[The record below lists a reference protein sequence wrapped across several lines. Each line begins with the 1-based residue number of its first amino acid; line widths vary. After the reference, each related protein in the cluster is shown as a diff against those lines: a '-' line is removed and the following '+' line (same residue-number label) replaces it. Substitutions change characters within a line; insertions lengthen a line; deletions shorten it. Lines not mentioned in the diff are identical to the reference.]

1 MWDLSSLPGM
11 KPVSPA
17 LEGRFL
23 TTGPPGHSPRAA
35 FHTLENSVFVRLP
48 AIGSHML
55 KCHTLFEA
63 DITILSKAQEPRLL
77 LKTKLF
83 FTMCYK
89 AANIPIWLKRDSCL
103 CWFQCSASG
112 PRNLPPGI
120 SVFHISPEISFCL
133 LWLPQGT
140 QARGVS
146 SFLVFEQHLPWAFGA
161 KRWALVKCKILPLCS
176 LHPIGPPFF
185 FKLWFSFSPS
195 KSLMP
200 SVKPRRTELVRVMSI
215 SIMSLSPFQAL
226 RTT

>member
-1 MWDLSSLPGM
+1 MDETCLPCIGRQILNHWTTRAFPKGRISYSGKHCICKTSSHRVPHAE
-11 KPVSPA
+11 VSY
-17 LEGRFL
+17 
-23 TTGPPGHSPRAA
+23 S
-35 FHTLENSVFVRLP
+35 
-48 AIGSHML
+48 
-55 KCHTLFEA
+55 LFEV

-112 PRNLPPGI
+112 PRNLPPGV

-133 LWLPQGT
+133 LRLPQGT

-161 KRWALVKCKILPLCS
+161 KRGALVKCKILPLCS

-185 FKLWFSFSPS
+185 LGSDFHSLPASPS
-195 KSLMP
+195 RP
-200 SVKPRRTELVRVMSI
+200 QW
-215 SIMSLSPFQAL
+215 SPEEQNW
-226 RTT
+226 